1 MGKDTAIVPLLA
13 GLPVG
18 LPDLSSDLS
27 LGLGAD
33 SSAHEFVLMHQMH
46 KGADPGNTGTVFS
59 TRWHFAI
66 ALKPPI

>member
-1 MGKDTAIVPLLA
+1 MGKDTAIVPLPA

-33 SSAHEFVLMHQMH
+33 SAAHEFVLMHQMH
-46 KGADPGNTGTVFS
+46 KVTLVTLERSLVLDGILP
-59 TRWHFAI
+59 
-66 ALKPPI
+66 